1 MVFILKQYKMRDLLN
16 RYKQLLNEAKELS
29 GETEMEEFA
38 EKRGSGAE
46 KISDSAKEKGGLSL
60 LTYNHFRVKLP
71 YYKKAAE
78 GKLNMDTAKNEYNKL
93 LEKLYSSTKGEM
105 ELSQTAFQELMGKI
119 EVLGELLLE
128 SNE

>member
-1 MVFILKQYKMRDLLN
+1 MRDILNQYKKLLT
-16 RYKQLLNEAKELS
+16 EAKELS

-38 EKRGSGAE
+38 EKRGNGAE

-71 YYKKAAE
+71 YYKKASE
-78 GKLNMDTAKNEYNKL
+78 GKLSMETAKKEYDKFLN
-93 LEKLYSSTKGEM
+93 KLYSSTKGEM
-105 ELSQTAFQELMGKI
+105 NLSQTAFQELMGKI

-128 SNE
+128 SDE